1 MKFKDLNKIKNGI
14 VKIGT
19 TIILIFSISLNS
31 IFISFGNVNYS
42 NNTQIQ
48 ILNEVNEE
56 VKTQNGFTLLE
67 NQKDVKNWLAKQK
80 VSRRITKLQ
89 VHHMDLPNYSTW
101 EKTDKKLFSEPHFGR
116 TQSLDSYGKSKWGS
130 GASDGHG
137 HHIAQH
143 FNVFPDGKIT
153 TGRNLNSTPIG
164 IRGWNTGAICI
175 EIYGCFDKGH
185 DKMSSAQKEAV
196 IYLYGELCKRFDI
209 PVNTTHIRPHCWF
222 TAGGTYL
229 GKYNPNRS
237 AKTCPGTNF
246 WGYGCST
253 EGFAKFIA
261 DIKNYVNGKGIKV
274 PVIKKVDRT
283 GEKDVPNYKV
293 KVITDTLN
301 VRYGASTSYDKIYAL
316 KKGDEVVITHEKD
329 GWGLIQGAKGWI
341 SLNKKYVKKVKVK
354 KDDEV
359 KKDTDTK
366 KNEEKNE
373 TTFYRVVTGSY
384 SDRDNAIVEQDKLKK
399 LGYDAFLVTAEVNKK
414 IIFRVVAESFE
425 DKKDAENLIAQ
436 LKKKGYDPFIVIY
449 VKNNKN

>member
-31 IFISFGNVNYS
+31 IFISFGNINYS
-42 NNTQIQ
+42 NDTQ

-67 NQKDVKNWLAKQK
+67 NAKEVRDWLAKQK
-80 VSRRITKLQ
+80 VSRKITKLQ

-101 EKTDKKLFSEPHFGR
+101 EKTDKKLFDEPHFGR
-116 TQSLDSYGKSKWGS
+116 TQSLNSYGKSTWGS

-137 HHIAQH
+137 HYIAQH

-164 IRGWNTGAICI
+164 IRGWNTNAICI
-175 EIYGCFDKGH
+175 EIYGCFDKGK
-185 DKMSSAQKEAV
+185 DTMTKEQKEAV
-196 IYLYGELCKRFDI
+196 VYLYGELCKRFDI

-229 GKYNPNRS
+229 GKYNPSRS
-237 AKTCPGTNF
+237 AKTCPGTAF
-246 WGYGCST
+246 WGYGCSPD
-253 EGFAKFIA
+253 GFAHFIK
-261 DIKNYVNGKGIKV
+261 DVKNYVNGKKEEPKV
-274 PVIKKVDRT
+274 VDRS
-283 GEKDVPNYKV
+283 GEKDVPNYTV
-293 KVITDTLN
+293 QVITDTLN
-301 VRYGASTSYDKIYAL
+301 VRYGASTSYDKISTL
-316 KKGDEVVITHEKD
+316 KKGDKVVITHEKD
-329 GWGLIQGAKGWI
+329 NWGLIQGAKGWI
-341 SLNKKYVKKVKVK
+341 SLNDKYVKKVEIK
-354 KDDEV
+354 KEDEV

-366 KNEEKNE
+366 KDESQESE

-399 LGYDAFLVTAEVNKK
+399 LGYDAFLVTAKVNKK
-414 IIFRVVAESFE
+414 IIFRVVAESFK

-449 VKNNKN
+449 VKNNTN

>member
-31 IFISFGNVNYS
+31 IFISFGNINYS
-42 NNTQIQ
+42 NDTQ

-67 NQKDVKNWLAKQK
+67 NAKEVRDWLAKQK

-116 TQSLDSYGKSKWGS
+116 TQSLDDYGKRTWKS
-130 GASDGHG
+130 SDGHG
-137 HHIAQH
+137 HFIAQH

-153 TGRNLNSTPIG
+153 TGRNLNSKPIG
-164 IRGWNTGAICI
+164 IKEWNTGAICI
-175 EIYGCFDKGH
+175 EIYGCFDKGK
-185 DKMSSAQKEAV
+185 DTMTKEQKKAV

-222 TAGGTYL
+222 TARGTYL
-229 GKYNPNRS
+229 GKYNPSRS
-237 AKTCPGTNF
+237 AKTCPGTAF
-246 WGYGCST
+246 WGYGCSPD
-253 EGFAKFIA
+253 GFAHFIK
-261 DIKNYVNGKGIKV
+261 DVKNYVNGKKEEPKV
-274 PVIKKVDRT
+274 VDRS
-283 GEKDVPNYKV
+283 GEKDVPNYTV
-293 KVITDTLN
+293 QVITDTLN
-301 VRYGASTSYDKIYAL
+301 VRYGASTSYDKISTL
-316 KKGDEVVITHEKD
+316 KKGDKVVITHEKD
-329 GWGLIQGAKGWI
+329 DWGLIQGAKGWI
-341 SLNKKYVKKVKVK
+341 SLNEKYVKKVEIK
-354 KDDEV
+354 KEDEV

-366 KNEEKNE
+366 KDESQESE
-373 TTFYRVVTGSY
+373 TTFYRVITGSY

-399 LGYDAFLVTAEVNKK
+399 LGYDAFLVTAKVNKK
-414 IIFRVVAESFE
+414 IIFRVVAESFK

-449 VKNNKN
+449 VKNNTN

>member
-31 IFISFGNVNYS
+31 IFISFGNINYS
-42 NNTQIQ
+42 NDTQ

-67 NQKDVKNWLAKQK
+67 NAKEVRDWLAKQK

-101 EKTDKKLFSEPHFGR
+101 EKTDKKLFDEPHFGR
-116 TQSLDSYGKSKWGS
+116 TQSLNSYGKSTWGS

-137 HHIAQH
+137 HYIAQH

-164 IRGWNTGAICI
+164 IRGWNTSAICI
-175 EIYGCFDKGH
+175 EIYGCFDKGK
-185 DKMSSAQKEAV
+185 DTMTKEQKEAV
-196 IYLYGELCKRFDI
+196 VYLYGELCKRFDI

-229 GKYNPNRS
+229 GKYNPSRS
-237 AKTCPGTNF
+237 AKTCPGTAF
-246 WGYGCST
+246 WGYGCSPD
-253 EGFAKFIA
+253 GFAHFIK
-261 DIKNYVNGKGIKV
+261 DVKNYVNGKKEEPKV
-274 PVIKKVDRT
+274 VDRS
-283 GEKDVPNYKV
+283 GEKDVPNYTV
-293 KVITDTLN
+293 QVITDTLN
-301 VRYGASTSYDKIYAL
+301 VRYGASTSYDKISTL
-316 KKGDEVVITHEKD
+316 KKGDKVVITHEKD
-329 GWGLIQGAKGWI
+329 DWGLIQGAKGWI
-341 SLNKKYVKKVKVK
+341 SLNEKYVKKVEIK
-354 KDDEV
+354 KEDEA

-366 KNEEKNE
+366 KDESQESE
-373 TTFYRVVTGSY
+373 TTFYRVITGSY

-399 LGYDAFLVTAEVNKK
+399 LGYDAFLVTAKVNKK
-414 IIFRVVAESFE
+414 IIFRVVAESFK

-449 VKNNKN
+449 VKNNTN

>member
-42 NNTQIQ
+42 DDTQIQ

-67 NQKDVKNWLAKQK
+67 NQKDVKNWLAKQR
-80 VSRRITKLQ
+80 VSRKITKLQ

-101 EKTDKKLFSEPHFGR
+101 EKTDKRLFSEPHFGR

-164 IRGWNTGAICI
+164 IRGWNTNAICI
-175 EIYGCFDKGH
+175 EIYGCFDKGK
-185 DKMSSAQKEAV
+185 DKMTAAQKKAV

-229 GKYNPNRS
+229 GKYNPSRS
-237 AKTCPGTNF
+237 AKTCPGTAF
-246 WGYGCST
+246 WGYGCSPD
-253 EGFAKFIA
+253 GFAHFIK
-261 DIKNYVNGKGIKV
+261 DVKNYVNGKKAE
-274 PVIKKVDRT
+274 PKTVDKD
-283 GEKDVPNYKV
+283 GKDVPNYTV
-293 KVITDTLN
+293 QITADTLN
-301 VRYGASTSYDKIYAL
+301 VRYGASTSYDKISTL
-316 KKGDEVVITHEKD
+316 KKGDKVVITHEKD

-341 SLNKKYVKKVKVK
+341 SLNKKYVKKV
-354 KDDEV
+354 
-359 KKDTDTK
+359 
-366 KNEEKNE
+366 EEKNE

-384 SDRDNAIVEQDKLKK
+384 SDRDNAIAEQDKLKK

-425 DKKDAENLIAQ
+425 SKKDAENLIAQ

-449 VKNNKN
+449 VKNNTN

>member
-1 MKFKDLNKIKNGI
+1 M
-14 VKIGT
+14 
-19 TIILIFSISLNS
+19 
-31 IFISFGNVNYS
+31 
-42 NNTQIQ
+42 
-48 ILNEVNEE
+48 
-56 VKTQNGFTLLE
+56 KTQNGFTLLE
-67 NQKDVKNWLAKQK
+67 NAKDVRNWLAKQK
-80 VSRRITKLQ
+80 VTRNINKLQ
-89 VHHMDLPNYSTW
+89 VHHMDLPNYNTW
-101 EKTDKKLFSEPHFGR
+101 YKTDVKLFDEPHFGR
-116 TQSLDSYGKSKWGS
+116 TQSLDDYGKRTWKYN
-130 GASDGHG
+130 DGHG
-137 HHIAQH
+137 HYIAQH
-143 FNVFPDGKIT
+143 FNVFLDGKIT

-246 WGYGCST
+246 WGYGCSP

-301 VRYGASTSYDKIYAL
+301 VRYGASTSYDKISTL
-316 KKGDEVVITHEKD
+316 KKDDVVTITHEKN

-341 SLNKKYVKKVKVK
+341 SLNDKYVKKVKVK

-384 SDRDNAIVEQDKLKK
+384 SDRDNAIVEQNKLKK
-399 LGYDAFLVTAEVNKK
+399 IGYDSFLVTAEVNKK

-449 VKNNKN
+449 VKNNTN

>member
-31 IFISFGNVNYS
+31 IFISFGNINYS
-42 NNTQIQ
+42 DDTQ

-67 NQKDVKNWLAKQK
+67 NAKEVRDWLAKQK
-80 VSRRITKLQ
+80 VSRKITKLQ
-89 VHHMDLPNYSTW
+89 VHHMDLPNYKTW
-101 EKTDKKLFSEPHFGR
+101 EKTDKKLFDEPHFGR
-116 TQSLDSYGKSKWGS
+116 TQSLDDYGKRTWKYN
-130 GASDGHG
+130 DGHG
-137 HHIAQH
+137 HYIAQH
-143 FNVFPDGKIT
+143 FNVFLDGKIT

-175 EIYGCFDKGH
+175 EIYGCFDKGK
-185 DKMSSAQKEAV
+185 DTMTKEQKKAV
-196 IYLYGELCKRFDI
+196 VYLYGELCKRFDI
-209 PVNTTHIRPHCWF
+209 PVNTAHIRPHCWF

-229 GKYNPNRS
+229 GKYNPSRS
-237 AKTCPGTNF
+237 AKTCPGTAF
-246 WGYGCST
+246 WGYGCSPD
-253 EGFAKFIA
+253 GFAHFIK
-261 DIKNYVNGKGIKV
+261 DVKNYVNGKKEEPKV
-274 PVIKKVDRT
+274 VDRS
-283 GEKDVPNYKV
+283 GEKDVPNYTV
-293 KVITDTLN
+293 QVITDTLN

-316 KKGDEVVITHEKD
+316 KKGEKVVITHEKD

-341 SLNKKYVKKVKVK
+341 SLNEKYVKKVEIK
-354 KDDEV
+354 KEDEV

-366 KNEEKNE
+366 KDESQESE

-399 LGYDAFLVTAEVNKK
+399 LGYDAFLVTAKVNKK
-414 IIFRVVAESFE
+414 IIFRVVAESFK

-449 VKNNKN
+449 VKNNTN

>member
-31 IFISFGNVNYS
+31 IFISFGNINYS
-42 NNTQIQ
+42 NDTQIQ

-67 NQKDVKNWLAKQK
+67 NAKEVRDWLAKQK

-116 TQSLDSYGKSKWGS
+116 TQSLNSYGKSTWGS

-137 HHIAQH
+137 HYIAQH

-164 IRGWNTGAICI
+164 IRGWNTNAICI
-175 EIYGCFDKGH
+175 EIYGCFDKGK
-185 DKMSSAQKEAV
+185 DTMTKEQKEAV
-196 IYLYGELCKRFDI
+196 VYLYGELCKRFDI

-229 GKYNPNRS
+229 GKYNPSRS
-237 AKTCPGTNF
+237 AKTCPGTAF
-246 WGYGCST
+246 WGYGCSPD
-253 EGFAKFIA
+253 GFAHFIK
-261 DIKNYVNGKGIKV
+261 DVKNYVNGKKEEPKV
-274 PVIKKVDRT
+274 VDRS
-283 GEKDVPNYKV
+283 GEKDVPNYTV
-293 KVITDTLN
+293 QVITDTLN
-301 VRYGASTSYDKIYAL
+301 VRYGASTSYDKISTL
-316 KKGDEVVITHEKD
+316 KKGDKVVITHEKD
-329 GWGLIQGAKGWI
+329 DWGLIQGAKGWI
-341 SLNKKYVKKVKVK
+341 SLNDKYVKKVEIK
-354 KDDEV
+354 KEDEA

-366 KNEEKNE
+366 KDESQENE
-373 TTFYRVVTGSY
+373 TTFYRVITDSY

-399 LGYDAFLVTAEVNKK
+399 LGYDAFLVTAKVNKK
-414 IIFRVVAESFE
+414 IIFRVVAESFK

-449 VKNNKN
+449 VKNNTN

>member
-31 IFISFGNVNYS
+31 IFISFGNINYS
-42 NNTQIQ
+42 NDTQIQ

-67 NQKDVKNWLAKQK
+67 NQKDVRNWLAKQK
-80 VSRRITKLQ
+80 VSRKITKLQ

-229 GKYNPNRS
+229 GKYNPDRS

-246 WGYGCST
+246 WGYGCSP
-253 EGFAKFIA
+253 EGFAHFIK
-261 DIKNYVNGKGIKV
+261 DVRNYVNGKKAEPKV
-274 PVIKKVDRT
+274 VDRS
-283 GEKDVPNYKV
+283 GEKDVPNYTV
-293 KVITDTLN
+293 QVITDTLN
-301 VRYGASTSYDKIYAL
+301 VRYGASTSYDKISTL
-316 KKGDEVVITHEKD
+316 KKGDKVVITHEKD

-341 SLNKKYVKKVKVK
+341 SLNKKYVKKV
-354 KDDEV
+354 EV
-359 KKDTDTK
+359 KKDETK
-366 KNEEKNE
+366 KDTNAKEDKKDE

-384 SDRDNAIVEQDKLKK
+384 SDRDNAVVEQDKLKK
-399 LGYDAFLVTAEVNKK
+399 LGYDAFLVTAEVDKK
-414 IIFRVVAESFE
+414 IIFRVVAESFK
-425 DKKDAENLIAQ
+425 DKKEAENLMTQ

-449 VKNNKN
+449 VKNNTN

>member
-31 IFISFGNVNYS
+31 IFISFGNINYS
-42 NNTQIQ
+42 NDTQ

-67 NQKDVKNWLAKQK
+67 NAKEVRDWLAKQK

-101 EKTDKKLFSEPHFGR
+101 EKTDKKLFDEPHFGR
-116 TQSLDSYGKSKWGS
+116 TQSLNSYGKSTWGS

-137 HHIAQH
+137 HYIAQH
-143 FNVFPDGKIT
+143 FNVFLDGKIT

-164 IRGWNTGAICI
+164 IRGWNTNAICI
-175 EIYGCFDKGH
+175 EIYGCFDKGK
-185 DKMSSAQKEAV
+185 DTMTKEQKEAV
-196 IYLYGELCKRFDI
+196 VYLYGELCKRFDI
-209 PVNTTHIRPHCWF
+209 PVNTAHIRPHCWF

-229 GKYNPNRS
+229 GKYNPSRS
-237 AKTCPGTNF
+237 AKTCPGTAF
-246 WGYGCST
+246 WGYGCSPD
-253 EGFAKFIA
+253 GFVHFIK
-261 DIKNYVNGKGIKV
+261 DVKNYVNGKKEEPKV
-274 PVIKKVDRT
+274 IDRS
-283 GEKDVPNYKV
+283 GEKDVPNYTV
-293 KVITDTLN
+293 QVITDTLN
-301 VRYGASTSYDKIYAL
+301 VRYGASTSYDKISTL
-316 KKGDEVVITHEKD
+316 KKGDKVVITHEKD
-329 GWGLIQGAKGWI
+329 DWGLIQGAKGWI
-341 SLNKKYVKKVKVK
+341 SLNEKYVKKVEIK
-354 KDDEV
+354 KEDEV

-366 KNEEKNE
+366 KDESQESE

-399 LGYDAFLVTAEVNKK
+399 LGYDAFLVTAKVNKK
-414 IIFRVVAESFE
+414 IIFRVVAESFK

-449 VKNNKN
+449 VKNNTN